1 MPKKTLQGTSGSVV
15 ISCRVHPSIL
25 QEIDELIPS
34 FAANPS
40 LCPSGDANRADV
52 VRMLLLK
59 GLDEIKGTNK

>member
-1 MPKKTLQGTSGSVV
+1 MPKKVVDGTSGSFV
-15 ISCRVHPSIL
+15 ISCRVHTSIL

-34 FAANPS
+34 FAANPV

-59 GLDEIKGTNK
+59 GLAEIKANNE